1 MKKLL
6 LTTLFLLGLSTQAT
20 AADTPL
26 ALIQDTS
33 AQVLELLKKDDGKNT
48 ARIRTQVE
56 TFVIPKFD
64 FTRMTALAVGRGWRD
79 ATPEQKDALAR
90 EFQTM
95 LVRTY
100 SGTMTRFKNASV
112 NIKPN
117 IILNNEGR
125 EATVKS
131 EITTGSNNGNGSKPV
146 NVDYVLYKTAQG
158 WKVFNVS
165 VEGASLVTVYRNQF
179 SDEIRKNGLDGLI
192 RALQDKNA
200 KLARGASA

>member
-6 LTTLFLLGLSTQAT
+6 ITTLLFLGLTSPVL
-20 AADTPL
+20 AAESPL
-26 ALIQDTS
+26 ELIQDTS
-33 AQVLELLKKDDGKNT
+33 TQVLDLLKKDDGKNT
-48 ARIRTQVE
+48 GKIRTQVE

-64 FTRMTALAVGRGWRD
+64 FTRMTALAVGRGWRE

-112 NIKPN
+112 SIKPN
-117 IILNNEGR
+117 VILNNEGR

-131 EITTGSNNGNGSKPV
+131 EISVNNNNGNKPV

-179 SDEIRKNGLDGLI
+179 SDEIRKGGLDGLI
-192 RALQDKNA
+192 RTLQDKNA
-200 KLARGASA
+200 KLARGSAA